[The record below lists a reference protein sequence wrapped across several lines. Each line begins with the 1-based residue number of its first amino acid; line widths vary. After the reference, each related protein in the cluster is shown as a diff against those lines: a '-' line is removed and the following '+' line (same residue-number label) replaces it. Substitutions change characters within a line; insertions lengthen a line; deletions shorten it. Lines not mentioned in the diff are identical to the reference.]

1 MKALT
6 LEQFLDRLASADP
19 TPGGGSAAAL
29 AGATAAALV
38 AMVARISQGKGPAD
52 ALAAMVERAER
63 SRSAL
68 TALIADDAL
77 AFEAVRAAWRLPRDS
92 EEAQAARRA
101 AVQEVLRGATEV
113 PLRVAR
119 EALAALELTP
129 ELARTGTASAL
140 SDVAVAA
147 LLGYAAVNGA
157 LYNARINLKGI
168 TDQAYVAETATEV
181 DRLNRAS
188 AAPRDA
194 AMAAVRER
202 L

>member
-38 AMVARISQGKGPAD
+38 TMVARISQGRSPVT
-52 ALAAMVERAER
+52 ALAAMVERGEA
-63 SRSAL
+63 SRQAL
-68 TALIADDAL
+68 TALVADDAQ
-77 AFEAVRAAWRLPRDS
+77 AFEGVMEARRLPRDTD
-92 EEAQAARRA
+92 EAKAARRA
-101 AVQEVLRGATEV
+101 AVQEALRRATEV

-119 EALAALELTP
+119 EALAVLEMTA
-129 ELARTGTASAL
+129 ELARTGNANAL
-140 SDVAVAA
+140 SDVAAAA

-157 LYNARINLKGI
+157 LYNVRINLTGI
-168 TDQAYVAETATEV
+168 TDAPYVAATAGEV
-181 DRLNRAS
+181 EAVNRAS
-188 AAPRDA
+188 AAVRDA

>member
-101 AVQEVLRGATEV
+101 AVQEALRGATEV

-140 SDVAVAA
+140 SDVAAAA

-188 AAPRDA
+188 AASRDA

>member
-101 AVQEVLRGATEV
+101 AVQEALRGATEV

-140 SDVAVAA
+140 SDVAAAA

-168 TDQAYVAETATEV
+168 TDQAYVAETAAEV
-181 DRLNRAS
+181 DRLNRGS
-188 AAPRDA
+188 AASRDA

>member
-101 AVQEVLRGATEV
+101 AVQEALRGATAV

-140 SDVAVAA
+140 SDVAAAA

-168 TDQAYVAETATEV
+168 TDQAYVAETAAEV
-181 DRLNRAS
+181 DRLNRGS
-188 AAPRDA
+188 AASRDA

>member
-101 AVQEVLRGATEV
+101 AVQEALRGATEV

-140 SDVAVAA
+140 SDVAAAA